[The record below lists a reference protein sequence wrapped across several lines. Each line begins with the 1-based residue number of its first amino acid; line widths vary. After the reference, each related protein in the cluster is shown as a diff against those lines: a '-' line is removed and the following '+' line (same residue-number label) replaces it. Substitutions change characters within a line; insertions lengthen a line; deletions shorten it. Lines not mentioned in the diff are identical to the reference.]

1 MEVTLTIPDDVVAD
15 LQNGSN
21 QPLSRRLLEFAVIK
35 AHEADLITERQV
47 MEILGFKSRVE
58 LYEFFKQHDVRS
70 NYTLEDLERDSAALS
85 ALLNRQ

>member
-1 MEVTLTIPDDVVAD
+1 MEVTLTIPDD
-15 LQNGSN
+15 
-21 QPLSRRLLEFAVIK
+21 
-35 AHEADLITERQV
+35 
-47 MEILGFKSRVE
+47 VE